1 MSNTVMFSGLQAFG
15 QENRMYL
22 MGIAAVIAVIGIV
35 RAIMISRGESVD
47 SKEMTKDLA
56 EFPVQLGS
64 VGPVELEKYNLR
76 DFYIASSLNSCC
88 SKGGQMYTYAST
100 DALKNVIKQGA
111 RALDFEIFTVDGKPV
126 ISASTSSNSNYVK
139 ATLNSVPFDEAMLT
153 VRNYCFSSGFVQ
165 NYRDPV
171 IINLRMSTGI
181 DVYDSMAKSIK
192 SAFCGSDQR
201 DNCKHLLHKKHKH
214 DADGYN
220 IGAMKMSELQ
230 GKVII
235 FCTGSESIYRNK
247 PDFYDLVSGSAS
259 SVFLRQLSHYDV
271 LYGAG
276 NDPDLINYNKKNMSA
291 VIAAPGEDTTIAA
304 STPLYYG
311 CQMVFMDY
319 SNTDNNLAFLLSKFN
334 KAGTAF
340 ILRPKS
346 QRYIPIVV
354 RPPTPQN
361 PELSYKP
368 ATMSKPY
375 FTANI

>member
-1 MSNTVMFSGLQAFG
+1 MFSGLEAFG

-192 SAFCGSDQR
+192 RAFCGSEQR

-291 VIAAPGEDTTIAA
+291 VIAAPGEETTIAA

>member
-1 MSNTVMFSGLQAFG
+1 
-15 QENRMYL
+15 MYL
-22 MGIAAVIAVIGIV
+22 IGIAVIIAVIGIT
-35 RAIMISRGESVD
+35 RAVMISRGETGE
-47 SKEMTKDLA
+47 SKKMTKELA

-64 VGPVELEKYNLR
+64 VGPVELDKYSLR

-88 SKGGQMYTYAST
+88 SKGGNMYTYASI
-100 DALKNVIKQGA
+100 DALKGVIKQGA

-126 ISASTSSNSNYVK
+126 VSASTSTESNYIK
-139 ATLNSVPFDEAMLT
+139 ATLNSVPFHEAMLT

-165 NYRDPV
+165 NYKDPV
-171 IINLRMSTGI
+171 IINLRMSTGH

-192 SAFCGSDQR
+192 RAFCGSEKR
-201 DNCKHLLHKKHKH
+201 DNCTHLLHKKHKH

-220 IGAMKMSELQ
+220 IGTMKMSELQ

-235 FCTGSESIYRNK
+235 LCTGGESIYRNK
-247 PDFYDLVSGSAS
+247 PDFYDMVSGSAS
-259 SVFLRQLSHYDV
+259 GVFLRQLSHYDV

-291 VIAAPGEDTTIAA
+291 VIPAPGEESTIVA

-311 CQMVFMDY
+311 CQMIFMDY
-319 SNTDNNLAFLLSKFN
+319 SNPDNNLAFMLSKFN
-334 KAGTAF
+334 NAGTAF
-340 ILRPKS
+340 ILRPKN
-346 QRYIPIVV
+346 QRYIPIIVK
-354 RPPTPQN
+354 PPPPQN

-368 ATMSKPY
+368 ATLTKPY

>member
-1 MSNTVMFSGLQAFG
+1 MSGLDAFG
-15 QENRMYL
+15 NENKMYL
-22 MGIAAVIAVIGIV
+22 VGITVLIMVIGIA
-35 RAIMISRGESVD
+35 RAIMISRGETAD
-47 SKEMTKDLA
+47 SKKMSKELA

-64 VGPVELEKYNLR
+64 IGPVELDKYNLR

-100 DALKNVIKQGA
+100 DTLKSVIKQGA
-111 RALDFEIFTVDGKPV
+111 RALDFEIFTVDGEPV
-126 ISASTSSNSNYVK
+126 VSASTSTSSNYIK
-139 ATLNSVPFDEAMLT
+139 ATLNSVSFQEAMLM

-165 NYRDPV
+165 NYKDPV
-171 IINLRMSTGI
+171 IVNLRMSTGH

-192 SAFCGSDQR
+192 KAFCGSESR
-201 DNCKHLLHKKHKH
+201 DDCKHLLHKKHRH

-235 FCTGSESIYRNK
+235 FCTGGESIYRNK

-259 SVFLRQLSHYDV
+259 GVFLRQLSHYDV

-276 NDPDLINYNKKNMSA
+276 NDPDLINYNKRNMSI
-291 VIAAPGEDTTIAA
+291 VIAAPGEESTIAT

-311 CQMVFMDY
+311 CQMIFMDY
-319 SNTDNNLAFLLSKFN
+319 SNPDNNLGFMLSKFN

-340 ILRPKS
+340 ILRPKN
-346 QRYIPIVV
+346 QRYLPIIVN
-354 RPPTPQN
+354 PPPPQN

-368 ATMSKPY
+368 ATISKPY

>member
-1 MSNTVMFSGLQAFG
+1 MSAKPMFSGLAAFG

-22 MGIAAVIAVIGIV
+22 IGLAVLIAVIGIM
-35 RAIMISRGESVD
+35 RAVMIARGETSE
-47 SKEMTKDLA
+47 SKAMTKELA

-64 VGPVELEKYNLR
+64 VGPAELDTYCLR

-88 SKGGQMYTYAST
+88 SKGGKMYTYASI
-100 DALKNVIKQGA
+100 DALKSVIKQGA

-126 ISASTSSNSNYVK
+126 VSASTSTDSNYIK
-139 ATLNSVPFDEAMLT
+139 ATLNSVPFDKAMLT

-165 NYRDPV
+165 NYKDPV

-192 SAFCGSDQR
+192 WAFCGSEKRSD
-201 DNCKHLLHKKHKH
+201 CIHLLHEKHKH
-214 DADGYN
+214 EADGYN
-220 IGAMKMSELQ
+220 IGAMKMSDLQ
-230 GKVII
+230 GKVLI
-235 FCTGSESIYRNK
+235 FCTGGESIYRNK

-259 SVFLRQLSHYDV
+259 GVFLRQLSHYDV

-291 VIAAPGEDTTIAA
+291 VIPAPGEESTIAA

-319 SNTDNNLAFLLSKFN
+319 SNPDNNLAFLLSKFN
-334 KAGTAF
+334 KAGSAF
-340 ILRPKS
+340 ILRPKN

-354 RPPTPQN
+354 KPPPPQN

-368 ATMSKPY
+368 ASLSKPY